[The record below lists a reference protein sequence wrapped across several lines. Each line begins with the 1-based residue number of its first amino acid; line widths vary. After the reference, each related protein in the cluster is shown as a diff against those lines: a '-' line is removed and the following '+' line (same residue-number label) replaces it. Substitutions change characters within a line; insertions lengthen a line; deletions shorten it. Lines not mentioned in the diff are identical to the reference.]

1 MFIELQDGTLY
12 NVTNCRKIT
21 FNEISKMDY
30 ELEFYFDDNTTLILN
45 YYSEESLLKAR
56 ENLRKF
62 IKEDRKVV
70 WYGELLNA

>member
-1 MFIELQDGTLY
+1 MFIELSDGTLY
-12 NVTNCRKIT
+12 NVQNCRKIN

-45 YYSEESLLKAR
+45 YYSKESLLKAR

-62 IKEDRKVV
+62 IKEGRKIIN
-70 WYGELLNA
+70 YGELLNA